1 MTVKWP
7 HKDIWSSQRTEKAM
21 RSNVDQRYLRTKSY
35 ESSISSQLTSIPSQ
49 HQLHTQFQDARRSVS
64 GSAGPRGW
72 CHVREAFQATETR
85 HHSETVNSRQ
95 DPELRDRE
103 QVWKHQEKI
112 W

>member
-1 MTVKWP
+1 MN
-7 HKDIWSSQRTEKAM
+7 H
-21 RSNVDQRYLRTKSY
+21 L
-35 ESSISSQLTSIPSQ
+35 ISSQLTSIPTQ
-49 HQLHTQFQDARRSVS
+49 HQLDTQFQDALRSVS

-72 CHVREAFQATETR
+72 CHVREASQAAEPS

-95 DPELRDRE
+95 DPGLRDRE